1 MAFLG
6 RPSVQWA
13 GGARGAPVGWPEP
26 CKVGIKLYFC
36 KMEITPGPLLKMI
49 DSPADLKQLSR
60 EQLHALC
67 DELRQYIID
76 TVSVHGGHFAASLGV
91 VELTV
96 ALHYVFNTPYDQLVW
111 DVGHQ
116 AYGHKILTGRRDSFA
131 TNRKYNG
138 LSGFPKRG
146 ESPYDAFGV
155 GHSSTSI
162 SAAMGMAM
170 AAKYKGETDRKA
182 VAVIGDGAMTAGLAF
197 EGMNHAGVADTDL
210 LIVLNDNCM
219 SIDPNVGA
227 LKEYLTDITTSKTYN
242 RLKDD
247 IWKALGKLPGSQF
260 SREMA
265 SKIEHSIKGF
275 VSRSSNLFEALN
287 LRYFGPIDGHNITKL
302 VDTLRD
308 LQQIPGPKLLHIM
321 TVKGKGYELAEKD
334 QTKWHAP
341 GLFDK
346 ITGEIYKKHFPTPQ
360 PPKYQDVFGHSMIE
374 LAEQNPK
381 IFGITPAM
389 PSGSSL
395 KFMMDKMPD
404 RAFDVGICEQHA
416 VTLSAG
422 MATQGMRVFCNI
434 YSSFM
439 QRAYDQVIHDVAI
452 QQLPVVFCL
461 DRAGVVG
468 EDGATHHGA
477 YDIAYMRCIPNMI
490 VSSPMNESELRN
502 LLYTAQL
509 DKNEFPFV
517 IRYPRGEGVMPEWR
531 TPFQEIEV
539 GKGRKLKDGEGLAI
553 LSLGHPG
560 NFVTAA
566 IRELRA
572 EGLNPAHYDMR
583 FVKPLDEALLHEVF
597 KKYDRIL
604 TVEDGTVVGG
614 FGSAI
619 LEFQAARGYR
629 ASVRMLGI
637 PDRLVEHGGLK
648 ELQRE
653 CGYDAPAIAAAARE
667 MLGDS
672 VSINHLLG

>member
-1 MAFLG
+1 
-6 RPSVQWA
+6 
-13 GGARGAPVGWPEP
+13 
-26 CKVGIKLYFC
+26 
-36 KMEITPGPLLKMI
+36 MEITPGPLLQTI
-49 DSPADLKQLSR
+49 NSPDDLKLLSR
-60 EQLHALC
+60 EQLYQLC

-76 TVSVHGGHFAASLGV
+76 IVSVHGGHFAASLGV

-116 AYGHKILTGRRDSFA
+116 AYGHKILTGRREVFA
-131 TNRKYNG
+131 SNRKYNG
-138 LSGFPKRG
+138 ISGFPKRT
-146 ESPYDAFGV
+146 ESVYDSFGV

-162 SAAMGMAM
+162 SAALGMAM

-182 VAVIGDGAMTAGLAF
+182 VAIIGDGAMTAGLAF

-210 LIVLNDNCM
+210 LIVLNDNGI

-247 IWKALGKLPGSQF
+247 IWKALGKLPGSTF

-265 SKIEHSIKGF
+265 SKIEHSIKSF
-275 VSRSSNLFEALN
+275 VSRSSNLFESLN

-302 VDTLRD
+302 VDTLQD
-308 LQQIPGPKLLHIM
+308 LRQIPGPKLLHIM
-321 TVKGKGYELAEKD
+321 TVKGKGYSLAEKE

-346 ITGEIYKKHFPTPQ
+346 ITGEIYKKHYPTPQ
-360 PPKYQDVFGHSMIE
+360 PPKYQDVFGHSIIE
-374 LAEQNPK
+374 LAGQNPK

-395 KFMMDKMPD
+395 KFMMEKMPD

-422 MATQGMRVFCNI
+422 MATQGMRVYCNI

-452 QQLPVVFCL
+452 QKLPVIFCL
-461 DRAGVVG
+461 DRAGLVG
-468 EDGATHHGA
+468 EDGPTHHGA
-477 YDIAYMRCIPNMI
+477 YDIPFMRCVPNMI

-509 DKNEFPFV
+509 ESNKYPFV
-517 IRYPRGEGVMPEWR
+517 IRYPRGEGVMPEWK
-531 TPFQEIEV
+531 TPFQEIPV
-539 GKGRKLKDGEGLAI
+539 GKGRKIKDGEGVAI

-560 NFVTAA
+560 NFVTTA

-572 EGLNPAHYDMR
+572 TGLDPAHYDMR
-583 FVKPLDEALLHEVF
+583 FVKPLDEELLHEVF
-597 KKYDRIL
+597 HKFDRVI

-619 LEFQAARGYR
+619 LEFQAAHGYH
-629 ASVRMLGI
+629 ATVRILGI
-637 PDRLVEHGGLK
+637 PDDIVEHGTLK
-648 ELQRE
+648 ELQHE
-653 CGYDAPAIAAAARE
+653 CGYDAPAIAAAVRE
-667 MLGDS
+667 MTGDVVS
-672 VSINHLLG
+672 VNHLLG